1 MGVSYR
7 ATLSLLAGCLI
18 GCALAVPANA
28 QNKIRFGWCS
38 NTYSVAIAQF
48 AVAQKKGWFKD
59 NHIDFSL
66 FTFGGSIDCAR
77 NIATGELDVAL
88 ASPEPLGIL
97 ALQGVKE
104 KIFYSN
110 YRRSIFGLAVS
121 EDSGFKTYADMKGQ
135 TIGVTS
141 MSSVGVT
148 LARAVA
154 TMAGLNPQTDI
165 RIVVTGEPAQTAVL
179 IRRGEV
185 KILSQFD
192 TYYTQIERAG
202 LKLRRIPDPE
212 LKRFP
217 SNAFVALESTI
228 EKRRADLVNFARA
241 VAMGTAYCIA
251 HPREAIEMTYE
262 VYPSLKPSSGDIEQA
277 ITNDMAIL
285 NDRIESWRLDKPE
298 VEQWGSV
305 DVNAFQAYF
314 DWLQK
319 FDLLKGKVDAAQLT
333 TDELIADINKFD
345 KKLVTQK

>member
-1 MGVSYR
+1 MARRVM
-7 ATLSLLAGCLI
+7 LSMLAGCM
-18 GCALAVPANA
+18 AVCLPVGQASA

-59 NHIDFSL
+59 NNVDFSL

-88 ASPEPLGIL
+88 ISPEPLGIL

-104 KIFYSN
+104 KVFYSN
-110 YRRSIFGLAVS
+110 YRRSIFGLAVT
-121 EDSGFKTYADMKGQ
+121 EDSPFKTYADMKGQ

-154 TMAGLNPQTDI
+154 TTAGLNPQTDI

-179 IRRGEV
+179 IRRGDV

-192 TYYTQIERAG
+192 TYYTQIERTG
-202 LKLRRIPDPE
+202 VKLRRIQDPE

-217 SNAFVALESTI
+217 SNAFVALDSTI

-241 VAMGTAYCIA
+241 VAMGTAYCIE

-262 VYPSLKPSSGDIEQA
+262 VYPSLKPSSGDVEQA
-277 ITNDMAIL
+277 IASDMAIL
-285 NDRIESWRLDKPE
+285 KDRIESWRLDKPG

-305 DVNAFQAYF
+305 DVGAFQAYF

-333 TDELIADINKFD
+333 TNELIAEINRFD
-345 KKLVTQK
+345 KRLITER